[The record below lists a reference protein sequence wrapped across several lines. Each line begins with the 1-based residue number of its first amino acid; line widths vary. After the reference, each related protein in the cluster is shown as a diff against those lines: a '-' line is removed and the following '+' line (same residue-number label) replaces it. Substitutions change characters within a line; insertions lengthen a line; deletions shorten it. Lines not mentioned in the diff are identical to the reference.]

1 MNKEVRL
8 LNEKGTEV
16 FAEYLSNLRVGLREP
31 PPCEILDDVDYTRPL
46 VGTPALVESRTF
58 ASRMEAAAYL
68 ADALKDVGKTRLEQ
82 PDLWGWLSLFYFD
95 TLCPPRAD
103 GTRKPGKDYRYILS
117 RDYRYY
123 YRHLL
128 AGPVRLY
135 QALQHRARLLLANPV
150 DKPGDINEQLASRQ
164 DIISNRGVM
173 EAVDLLYYVEAEESP
188 KRGVA
193 GKRPGN
199 LRRFVTVVQQLD
211 LTYDLYSMN
220 GSEIL
225 QLLPAEFDRWHD

>member
-1 MNKEVRL
+1 MNSEVRL
-8 LNEKGTEV
+8 LNEKGKEV
-16 FAEYLSNLRVGLREP
+16 FEEYLSNLRVGLREP
-31 PPCEILDDVDYTRPL
+31 PPLEILDDVEYTRPL
-46 VGTPALVESRTF
+46 GMPALVESRPF
-58 ASRMEAAAYL
+58 ASRLDAAVYL

-82 PDLWGWLSLFYFD
+82 ADLWGWLSIFYFD
-95 TLCPPRAD
+95 TLCPAKAD
-103 GTRKPGKDYRYILS
+103 GSRKPGKDYRYILS
-117 RDYRYY
+117 SDYRYY

-135 QALQHRARLLLANPV
+135 QALHQRARLLLANPM

-173 EAVDLLYYVEAEESP
+173 EAVDLLYYAEADESP
-188 KRGVA
+188 KRGVT

-225 QLLPAEFDRWHD
+225 HLLPSEFDRWHD